1 MYDSAAQLPAV
12 ETVAHNPG
20 GRPPRPAPTRGHP
33 MLLTEDHRAVQDA
46 VRTYVQ
52 AEIAPHAAAWD
63 KSHQFPKAQ
72 LRGLADLGCYGVA
85 VPTEWDGAGLDYLAL
100 ALILEEI
107 AAGDGATST
116 VVSVNNCPVCS
127 ILMAFGNEDQKQ
139 RFLKPLARGEMLGA
153 FCLTEPHVGSEA
165 GGLKTT
171 ATLDGDHYVLNGVKQ
186 FITSGR
192 NGDVAIVMAV
202 TDKAAGKKGIS
213 AFLVPTAT
221 PGYQVARLEDKMGQ
235 HASDTAQIVFEN
247 CRVPVANRL
256 GDEGQGLKIALS
268 GLEGGRIGIAS
279 QAVGMARAA
288 FEAALA
294 YSRERQA
301 FGQPIFE
308 HQAVQFK
315 LADMATQIEAARQL
329 IWHAASLKDAD
340 QPCLKEAAMAKLFAS
355 EMAERVCSAAI
366 QVFGGYG
373 YVSDFPVERI
383 YRDVRVC
390 QIYEGTSEVQ
400 KILIGRAL

>member
-1 MYDSAAQLPAV
+1 M
-12 ETVAHNPG
+12 
-20 GRPPRPAPTRGHP
+20 
-33 MLLTEDHRAVQDA
+33 MLSEDHRAVQDA

-52 AEIAPHAAAWD
+52 EQIAPHAARWD
-63 KSHQFPKAQ
+63 KEHHFPAEQ
-72 LRGLADLGCYGVA
+72 LKGLAALGCYGVA
-85 VPTEWDGAGLDYLAL
+85 VPTEYDGAGLDFLSL
-100 ALILEEI
+100 ALILEEV
-107 AAGDGATST
+107 AAGDGGTST

-139 RFLKPLARGEMLGA
+139 QFLKPLARGDMLGA

-165 GGLKTT
+165 GGLRTT
-171 ATLDGDHYVLNGVKQ
+171 AQRDGDHYVLNGVKQ
-186 FITSGR
+186 FITSGK

-213 AFLVPTAT
+213 AFLVPTRT
-221 PGYQVARLEDKMGQ
+221 PGFNVARLEDKMGQ
-235 HASDTAQIVFEN
+235 HSSDTAQINFDN
-247 CRVPVANRL
+247 CRVPAANLL
-256 GDEGQGLKIALS
+256 GEEGQGLKIALS
-268 GLEGGRIGIAS
+268 GLEGGRIGIGAQS
-279 QAVGMARAA
+279 LGMARAA

-294 YSRERQA
+294 YSKDRQS
-301 FGQPIFE
+301 FGQPIFQ
-308 HQAVQFK
+308 HQAVQHK

-329 IWHAASLKDAD
+329 IWHAASLKDAGV
-340 QPCLKEAAMAKLFAS
+340 PCLKEAAMAKLFAS
-355 EMAERVCSAAI
+355 EMAEKVCSAAI

-400 KILIGRAL
+400 KILIGRALA

>member
-1 MYDSAAQLPAV
+1 
-12 ETVAHNPG
+12 
-20 GRPPRPAPTRGHP
+20 
-33 MLLTEDHRAVQDA
+33 MLLSEHHRAVQDA
-46 VRTYVQ
+46 VRNFVH
-52 AEIAPHAAAWD
+52 ERIAPHAAAWD
-63 KSHQFPKAQ
+63 KSHHFPKDE
-72 LRGLADLGCYGVA
+72 LLGLAQLGCYGVA
-85 VPTEWDGAGLDYLAL
+85 VPEAWGGAGLDYLAL
-100 ALILEEI
+100 SLILEEI

-116 VVSVNNCPVCS
+116 IVSVNNCPVCS
-127 ILMAFGNEDQKQ
+127 ILLTFGTDEQKR
-139 RFLKPLARGEMLGA
+139 RFLQPLARGDMLGA

-165 GGLKTT
+165 GGLKTS
-171 ATLDGDHYVLNGVKQ
+171 AVRVRDGSGDHYVLNGVKQ
-186 FITSGR
+186 FITSGK

-213 AFLVPTAT
+213 AFIVPTDT
-221 PGYQVARLEDKMGQ
+221 PGYTVARLEDKMGQ
-235 HASDTAQIVFEN
+235 HASDTAQILFDD
-247 CRVPVANRL
+247 CRVPAEYL
-256 GDEGQGLKIALS
+256 IGDEGMGLKIALS

-288 FEAALA
+288 FDAALA
-294 YSRERQA
+294 YSKERRA
-301 FGQPIFE
+301 FGQPIFQ

-315 LADMATQIEAARQL
+315 LAEMATQIEAARQL
-329 IWHAASLKDAD
+329 IWHAAALKDAG
-340 QPCLKEAAMAKLFAS
+340 QPALKQAAMAKLNAS

-400 KILIGRAL
+400 KILIGRALA

>member
-1 MYDSAAQLPAV
+1 MILSEEHQ
-12 ETVAHNPG
+12 
-20 GRPPRPAPTRGHP
+20 
-33 MLLTEDHRAVQDA
+33 AVQDA
-46 VRTYVQ
+46 IRAYVQ
-52 AEIAPHAAAWD
+52 EQIAPQAAAWD
-63 KSHQFPKAQ
+63 KSHHFPAVELK
-72 LRGLADLGCYGVA
+72 GLAALGCYGVA
-85 VPTEWDGAGLDYLAL
+85 VPTGYDGAGLDYLAL
-100 ALILEEI
+100 SIIIEEI

-139 RFLKPLARGEMLGA
+139 RFLKPLARGDMLGA

-171 ATLDGDHYVLNGVKQ
+171 AVRDGADYLIRGVKQ
-186 FITSGR
+186 FITSGK
-192 NGDVAIVMAV
+192 NGDLAIVMAV

-213 AFLVPTAT
+213 AFLVPTTT
-221 PGYQVARLEDKMGQ
+221 PGYQVARIEDKLGQ
-235 HASDTAQIVFEN
+235 HASDTAQINFEN
-247 CRVPVANRL
+247 CRVPAANLL
-256 GDEGQGLKIALS
+256 GIEGQGLKIALS

-288 FEAALA
+288 FEAALQ
-294 YSRERQA
+294 YSKDRSS
-301 FGQPIFE
+301 FGQPIFK
-308 HQAVQFK
+308 HQAIQFK

-329 IWHAASLKDAD
+329 IRYAACLKDAGL
-340 QPCLKEAAMAKLFAS
+340 PCLKEAAMAKLFAS
-355 EMAERVCSAAI
+355 EMAEKVCSEAI
-366 QVFGGYG
+366 QIHGGYG

-400 KILIGRAL
+400 KILIGRALAA